1 MSSISSSNGT
11 NGKGNGNGAPSLPPP
26 TTPTP
31 ATPSPLWL
39 SRASD
44 DAACAIFGLAN
55 VVTLMYF
62 AIERSSA
69 GNLVEGGRAAR
80 PSWLG
85 FAVHSLNACVA
96 WTDLLLAHPRSFSP
110 RAAKCSVTLA
120 LCYCHWLLLVRGVT
134 GKFPYPILN
143 KLPMPGGF
151 FFLIGTG
158 IVLFWVLFQIGKKIS
173 SPLLRYKTRYGWP
186 AE

>member
-1 MSSISSSNGT
+1 VAARAVAVVKEEEERVKGGGGGKMSSISSSNGT

-69 GNLVEGGRAAR
+69 GNLVEGGRAAH

-120 LCYCHWLLLVRGVT
+120 LCYCHWLL
-134 GKFPYPILN
+134 
-143 KLPMPGGF
+143 
-151 FFLIGTG
+151 
-158 IVLFWVLFQIGKKIS
+158 S
-173 SPLLRYKTRYGWP
+173 SVG
-186 AE
+186 